1 MTTLNEAI
9 QTTITNLEATV
20 ASIQSKAVADVAAV
34 QVEIDQAKQHLTGLA
49 PYLEHELTA
58 AKDEVVAFFAKL
70 GL

>member
-9 QTTITNLEATV
+9 NTTITNFEAEV
-20 ASIQSKAVADVAAV
+20 ASIRTKADADVAAV
-34 QVEIDQAKQHLTGLA
+34 QKQIDEAKQHLTGLA